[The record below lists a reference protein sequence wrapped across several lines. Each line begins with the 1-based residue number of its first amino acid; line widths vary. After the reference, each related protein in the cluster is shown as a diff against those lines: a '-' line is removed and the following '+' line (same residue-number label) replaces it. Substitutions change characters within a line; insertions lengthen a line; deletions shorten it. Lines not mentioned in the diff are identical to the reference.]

1 MESVIK
7 EIVVRAPLQSVWSAL
22 TEVKAIG
29 GWMGAES
36 EVEVDLRPG
45 GRYRLF
51 GGETTG
57 EFRVIDPPHRLAYS
71 WRQGEWPAAWKD
83 SLVEW
88 ELRADG
94 SSTRVRVMHSKF
106 PNDEERASHD
116 EGWDLYWLEPMKAW
130 LETQA

>member
-22 TEVKAIG
+22 TEVEAIR

-94 SSTRVRVMHSKF
+94 SSTRIRLQHSHF

>member
-1 MESVIK
+1 MESVVK

-22 TEVKAIG
+22 TEAEAIR
-29 GWMGAES
+29 GWMGDES

-88 ELRADG
+88 DLRPDG
-94 SSTRVRVMHSKF
+94 SSTHIRLQHSQF
-106 PNDEERASHD
+106 PNDEEATGHD